1 MKNKLNEKI
10 KKIILTIIV
19 IILIIILGILSKQF
33 VQKQIAKKS
42 FENKVLDF
50 ANNIFNR

>member
-33 VQKQIAKKS
+33 VQKRKKLS
-42 FENKVLDF
+42 KPLVLVKKEP
-50 ANNIFNR
+50 